1 MGEKRINNLVIF
13 RFKIKIY
20 RQLQLICLAVK
31 KTSTFRANKS
41 IVIDNKI
48 YTQKHIKKQKMEN
61 VAIKAEKTKAISAEQ
76 LKKLQDFNT
85 FMDKARLSLG
95 ELSIQYEFQKAD
107 ILSQIAVQQQNF
119 NELEKEIKEEHG
131 DIRVN
136 IETGEIVKLEEQ

>member
-1 MGEKRINNLVIF
+1 M
-13 RFKIKIY
+13 
-20 RQLQLICLAVK
+20 
-31 KTSTFRANKS
+31 KT
-41 IVIDNKI
+41 
-48 YTQKHIKKQKMEN
+48 QEIKKE
-61 VAIKAEKTKAISAEQ
+61 ETKAISAEQ
-76 LKKLQDFNT
+76 LKKLQDFNV

-136 IETGEIVKLEEQ
+136 IETGEIVKQEEQ

>member
-1 MGEKRINNLVIF
+1 LALKQ
-13 RFKIKIY
+13 IKISV
-20 RQLQLICLAVK
+20 LGL
-31 KTSTFRANKS
+31 
-41 IVIDNKI
+41 
-48 YTQKHIKKQKMEN
+48 IKKYIKKALVVIENKKINSKTHKKIIKMEN
-61 VAIKAEKTKAISAEQ
+61 VAIKKEETKAISAEQ

-131 DIRVN
+131 DIQVN
-136 IETGEIVKLEEQ
+136 IETGEIVKQEEQ

>member
-1 MGEKRINNLVIF
+1 
-13 RFKIKIY
+13 
-20 RQLQLICLAVK
+20 
-31 KTSTFRANKS
+31 
-41 IVIDNKI
+41 
-48 YTQKHIKKQKMEN
+48 MEN
-61 VAIKAEKTKAISAEQ
+61 VAIKKEETKAISAEQ

-131 DIRVN
+131 DIQVN
-136 IETGEIVKLEEQ
+136 IETGEIVKQEEQ